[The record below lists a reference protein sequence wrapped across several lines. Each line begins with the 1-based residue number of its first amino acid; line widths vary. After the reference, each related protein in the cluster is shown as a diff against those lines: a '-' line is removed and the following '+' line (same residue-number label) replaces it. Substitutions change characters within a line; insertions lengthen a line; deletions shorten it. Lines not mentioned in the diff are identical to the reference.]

1 MLRTL
6 NADAAPDHR
15 GRMAPSEPNIG
26 DHARLFLLLA
36 AKDLLA
42 DDDRFDPP
50 LIHFEKVLIDFLDLQ
65 DVLIFAPYVVA
76 DHQLGQLIAVNKDD
90 PLAK

>member
-6 NADAAPDHR
+6 NADVAQDR

-42 DDDRFDPP
+42 DDAGTGLPVFQE
-50 LIHFEKVLIDFLDLQ
+50 LLQ
-65 DVLIFAPYVVA
+65 FQVRAL
-76 DHQLGQLIAVNKDD
+76 LNRK
-90 PLAK
+90 